1 MINRPEII
9 IVTLLPA
16 QGTTGVQ
23 THFNQIIKVA
33 QAEGYATRL
42 VHPYE
47 LNWFVRKSTGLV
59 GKLLRL
65 ISKEYVELWARF
77 SHFQILKFKLKKIL
91 SSKSQR
97 FVIYAQD
104 PLSAKAALRSR
115 NNTDTQKVLTVIHF
129 NISEADEYL
138 VKGITKKNSWL
149 FNHLVN
155 TEKNTLP
162 NVDKSIFVSQFMC
175 NVVQE
180 RLAITKKTPHIVIPN
195 FIEDTTDSLKKSD
208 SIKDIITIG
217 TLESRKNQA
226 FILHVLAA
234 CNARGKF
241 YTLTIIG
248 DGPDRLALEE
258 LSKDLNLTDQIT
270 FMGFIP
276 DAIQYIKSH
285 KIYAHA
291 ALLENMPLTLMEA
304 LSKNVPI
311 ISAPVGGIP
320 EIYSDGK
327 EGLYWPL
334 NDVEKAADNLIKL
347 LENKSLYAE
356 MAKNARIC
364 YEQNFSKESLAHKW
378 LNNLVS

>member
-1 MINRPEII
+1 M
-9 IVTLLPA
+9 
-16 QGTTGVQ
+16 
-23 THFNQIIKVA
+23 
-33 QAEGYATRL
+33 
-42 VHPYE
+42 
-47 LNWFVRKSTGLV
+47 
-59 GKLLRL
+59 
-65 ISKEYVELWARF
+65 
-77 SHFQILKFKLKKIL
+77 
-91 SSKSQR
+91 
-97 FVIYAQD
+97 
-104 PLSAKAALRSR
+104 
-115 NNTDTQKVLTVIHF
+115 
-129 NISEADEYL
+129 
-138 VKGITKKNSWL
+138 
-149 FNHLVN
+149 
-155 TEKNTLP
+155 
-162 NVDKSIFVSQFMC
+162 
-175 NVVQE
+175 
-180 RLAITKKTPHIVIPN
+180 
-195 FIEDTTDSLKKSD
+195 
-208 SIKDIITIG
+208 
-217 TLESRKNQA
+217 
-226 FILHVLAA
+226 HVLAA

>member
-1 MINRPEII
+1 MKMRTSLSPS
-9 IVTLLPA
+9 LPM
-16 QGTTGVQ
+16 
-23 THFNQIIKVA
+23 
-33 QAEGYATRL
+33 
-42 VHPYE
+42 
-47 LNWFVRKSTGLV
+47 
-59 GKLLRL
+59 
-65 ISKEYVELWARF
+65 
-77 SHFQILKFKLKKIL
+77 
-91 SSKSQR
+91 
-97 FVIYAQD
+97 
-104 PLSAKAALRSR
+104 
-115 NNTDTQKVLTVIHF
+115 QKVLTVIHF

-248 DGPDRLALEE
+248 DGSVYLLRDNRYLLFDRHVERIE
-258 LSKDLNLTDQIT
+258 RPE
-270 FMGFIP
+270 FR
-276 DAIQYIKSH
+276 
-285 KIYAHA
+285 
-291 ALLENMPLTLMEA
+291 
-304 LSKNVPI
+304 
-311 ISAPVGGIP
+311 ISPAGVGHRP
-320 EIYSDGK
+320 CQLD
-327 EGLYWPL
+327 P
-334 NDVEKAADNLIKL
+334 A
-347 LENKSLYAE
+347 
-356 MAKNARIC
+356 
-364 YEQNFSKESLAHKW
+364 F
-378 LNNLVS
+378 